1 MLNAKEFINYI
12 CKSGVNSFYGVPD
25 SLLKPFC
32 NEVLN
37 LDASKHQITSNEGMA
52 IALAIGNHLASKKI
66 SCVYMQNSGLGN
78 AINPILSLASS
89 EVYSIPMLLLIG
101 WRGELL
107 SSTEQIKDE
116 PQHKHQGKLTCKQ
129 LELIDI
135 PYKVIS
141 NETNNWKEVTDNLIR
156 KSFTDNKPVALVCKK
171 NTFDINNT
179 NNVIQ
184 DKAIN
189 LTLTREDIVKS
200 IINKNKNYTPIF
212 STTGMVSRE
221 LYENR
226 IAKGEK
232 PIDFYTVGGMGCV
245 SSIALG
251 FLRASKNIEQ
261 VICIDGDG
269 SLLMHMGSLFKTSDQ
284 KGFIHI
290 VINNNSHDSV
300 GGQPTNAFDIDF
312 KKLGYSIGYSECY
325 STNSKIIFEDI
336 LEKVLTDN
344 KKSYFI
350 EVKVKK
356 GNRDNLGR
364 PKEIPVENKK
374 YFIKQWSNN

>member
-1 MLNAKEFINYI
+1 MLDAKEFIKHI
-12 CKSGVNSFYGVPD
+12 SKCGVNSFYGVPD

-32 NEVLN
+32 NEVLT
-37 LDASKHQITSNEGMA
+37 LSSSTHQIATNEGMA

-107 SSTEQIKDE
+107 SAGEQIKDE
-116 PQHKHQGKLTCKQ
+116 PQHAHQGKITCKQ
-129 LELIDI
+129 LELLNI
-135 PYKVIS
+135 PYQVIS
-141 NETNNWKEVTDNLIR
+141 EKTHNWKELTDNLIS
-156 KSFTDNKPVALVCKK
+156 KSFSENIPVALVCKK
-171 NTFDINNT
+171 NTFKIRENQFILDNNDGL
-179 NNVIQ
+179 IS
-184 DKAIN
+184 
-189 LTLTREDIVKS
+189 TREDVVKS
-200 IINKNKNYTPIF
+200 ILNTKKGGIPIF

-251 FLRASKNIEQ
+251 FIRSSKELKQ

-269 SLLMHMGSLFKTSDQ
+269 SLLMHMGSLFKTAHQ

-290 VINNNSHDSV
+290 IINNNSHDSV
-300 GGQPTNAFDIDF
+300 GGQPTNAFNIDF
-312 KKLGYSIGYSECY
+312 EKLGYSIGYDECY
-325 STNSKIIFEDI
+325 TTNSLNIFEKI
-336 LEKVLTDN
+336 LEKVLNDKN
-344 KKSYFI
+344 KSHFI
-350 EVKVKK
+350 EIKVRK
-356 GNRDNLGR
+356 GNRKNLGR
-364 PKEIPVENKK
+364 PKEIPEENKN
-374 YFIKQWSNN
+374 YFITKWSNF

>member
-1 MLNAKEFINYI
+1 MLNAKEFINHI
-12 CKSGVNSFYGVPD
+12 SQCGINSFYGVPD

-37 LDASKHQITSNEGMA
+37 LPSLTHQVTTNEGMA

-89 EVYSIPMLLLIG
+89 EVYSIPMLMLIG

-107 SSTEQIKDE
+107 STSGQINDE
-116 PQHKHQGKLTCKQ
+116 PQHKHQGKITCKQ
-129 LELIDI
+129 LELLDI
-135 PYKVIS
+135 PYKVLS
-141 NETNNWKEVTDNLIR
+141 DTTHKWKELTKNLII
-156 KSFTDNKPVALVCKK
+156 KSFAENKPVALVCRK
-171 NTFDINNT
+171 NTFNISKNQ
-179 NNVIQ
+179 VIV
-184 DKAIN
+184 DKDN
-189 LTLTREDIVKS
+189 DLVFTREEIIKS
-200 IINKNKNYTPIF
+200 ILKTQKVGIPIF
-212 STTGMVSRE
+212 STTGMLSRE

-226 IAKGEK
+226 IAQGEK

-251 FLRASKNIEQ
+251 FIRASKNLKQ
-261 VICIDGDG
+261 VMCIDGDG
-269 SLLMHMGSLFKTSDQ
+269 SLLMHMGSLFKTAQQ

-312 KKLGYSIGYSECY
+312 KQLGYSVGYDKCY
-325 STNSKIIFEDI
+325 STNSKNIFEEI
-336 LEKVLTDN
+336 LEEVSCDN
-344 KKSYFI
+344 NKSHFI
-350 EVKVKK
+350 EVKVRR
-356 GNRDNLGR
+356 GNRTNLGR
-364 PKEIPVENKK
+364 PKEMPEENKK
-374 YFIKQWSNN
+374 YFIKKWSNN

>member
-12 CKSGVNSFYGVPD
+12 SKRGVNSFYGVPD

-37 LDASKHQITSNEGMA
+37 LDDSKHQIASNEGMA

-101 WRGELL
+101 WRGELV

-116 PQHKHQGKLTCKQ
+116 PQHKHQGRITCKQ
-129 LELIDI
+129 LELLDI
-135 PYKVIS
+135 PYKVIT
-141 NETNNWKEVTDNLIR
+141 NQTNNWKEVTDNLIR

-171 NTFDINNT
+171 NTFDINNK
-179 NNVIQ
+179 NNAIL
-184 DKAIN
+184 DKTKD
-189 LTLTREDIVKS
+189 LTLTREDVVKS
-200 IINKNKNYTPIF
+200 ILNKKKNCTPIF

-226 IAKGEK
+226 ISKGEK

-251 FLRASKNIEQ
+251 FIRSSKNIQQ

-284 KGFIHI
+284 RGFIHI

-325 STNSKIIFEDI
+325 STNSKSNFEDI

-356 GNRDNLGR
+356 GNRDSLGR

-374 YFIKQWSNN
+374 YFIKEWSNN

>member
-12 CKSGVNSFYGVPD
+12 IKRGVNSFYGVPD

-32 NEVLN
+32 HEVLN
-37 LDASKHQITSNEGMA
+37 LSASTHQITTNEGMA

-107 SSTEQIKDE
+107 SNKEQIKDE
-116 PQHKHQGKLTCKQ
+116 PQHKHQGKITCKQ
-129 LELIDI
+129 LELLDI

-141 NETNNWKEVTDNLIR
+141 NETNNWKELTDSIIS
-156 KSFTDNKPVALVCKK
+156 KSFSGNKPVALVCKK
-171 NTFDINNT
+171 NTFDMNKNQVILD
-179 NNVIQ
+179 NVK
-184 DKAIN
+184 D
-189 LTLTREDIVKS
+189 LFLTREDVIKS
-200 IINKNKNYTPIF
+200 LLNKKKNCTPIF

-251 FLRASKNIEQ
+251 FIRSSKSFNQ

-269 SLLMHMGSLFKTSDQ
+269 SLLMHMGSLFKTSQQ

-312 KKLGYSIGYSECY
+312 KKLGYSIGYNECY
-325 STNSKIIFEDI
+325 STNRQNIFEDI
-336 LEKVLTDN
+336 LEKALTDN
-344 KKSYFI
+344 HKSYFI

-356 GNRDNLGR
+356 GSRDNLGR

-374 YFIKQWSNN
+374 HFIKKWSNH

>member
-1 MLNAKEFINYI
+1 MLDAKEFINHI
-12 CKSGVNSFYGVPD
+12 IQCGINSFYGVPD

-32 NEVLN
+32 NELLN
-37 LDASKHQITSNEGMA
+37 LSSSAHQVTTNEGMA

-89 EVYSIPMLLLIG
+89 EVYSIPMLMLIG

-116 PQHKHQGKLTCKQ
+116 PQHKHQGKVTCKQ
-129 LELIDI
+129 LQLLDI
-135 PYKVIS
+135 PYQVIS
-141 NETNNWKEVTDNLIR
+141 NKTPNWRELTENLIS
-156 KSFTDNKPVALVCKK
+156 KSFAENKPVALVCKK
-171 NTFDINNT
+171 NTF
-179 NNVIQ
+179 NNVKKQII
-184 DKAIN
+184 DEIN
-189 LTLTREDIVKS
+189 DDLILTREDVVKS
-200 IINKNKNYTPIF
+200 ILNTEKELIPIF

-251 FLRASKNIEQ
+251 FIRSSKHIKQ

-269 SLLMHMGSLFKTSDQ
+269 SLLMHMGSLFKTARQ

-290 VINNNSHDSV
+290 IVNNNSHDSV
-300 GGQPTNAFDIDF
+300 GGQPTNAFDINF
-312 KKLGYSIGYSECY
+312 KQLGYSIGYDECY
-325 STNSKIIFEDI
+325 STSCKNIFEEI
-336 LEKVLTDN
+336 LAQVLCDKN
-344 KKSYFI
+344 KSHLI

-356 GNRDNLGR
+356 GNRENLGR
-364 PKEIPVENKK
+364 PKEMPKENKK
-374 YFIKQWSNN
+374 YFINKWSNNG

>member
-12 CKSGVNSFYGVPD
+12 IKRGVNSFYGVPD

-32 NEVLN
+32 HEVLN
-37 LDASKHQITSNEGMA
+37 LSASTHQITTNEGMA

-107 SSTEQIKDE
+107 SNKEQIKDE
-116 PQHKHQGKLTCKQ
+116 PQHKHQGKITCKQ
-129 LELIDI
+129 LELLDI

-141 NETNNWKEVTDNLIR
+141 NETNNWKELTDSIIS
-156 KSFTDNKPVALVCKK
+156 KSFSGNKPVALVCKK
-171 NTFDINNT
+171 NTFDMNKNQVILD
-179 NNVIQ
+179 NVK
-184 DKAIN
+184 D
-189 LTLTREDIVKS
+189 LFLTREDVIKS
-200 IINKNKNYTPIF
+200 LLNKKKNCTPIF

-251 FLRASKNIEQ
+251 FIRSSKSFNQ

-269 SLLMHMGSLFKTSDQ
+269 SLLMHMGSLFKTSRQ

-300 GGQPTNAFDIDF
+300 GGQNTYSNNINFRKLSKSLGF
-312 KKLGYSIGYSECY
+312 KKFFSIKNRQNLKKNIESFLSQNDLSFLEVKV
-325 STNSKIIFEDI
+325 SNSKI
-336 LEKVLTDN
+336 
-344 KKSYFI
+344 KKLPRPTNLI
-350 EVKVKK
+350 KIKK
-356 GNRDNLGR
+356 RFMN
-364 PKEIPVENKK
+364 
-374 YFIKQWSNN
+374 

>member
-1 MLNAKEFINYI
+1 MLEAKEFIEHI
-12 CKSGVNSFYGVPD
+12 SKCGINSFYGVPD

-37 LDASKHQITSNEGMA
+37 LSNSNHQITTNEGMA

-101 WRGELL
+101 WRGELV
-107 SSTEQIKDE
+107 STDQQIKDE
-116 PQHKHQGKLTCKQ
+116 PQHKHQGKITCKQ
-129 LELIDI
+129 LELLDI

-141 NETNNWKEVTDNLIR
+141 NKTQNWKELTDQLINI
-156 KSFTDNKPVALVCKK
+156 SFSKNKPVAIVFKK
-171 NTFDINNT
+171 NTFTIKDDKNTINFENEL
-179 NNVIQ
+179 I
-184 DKAIN
+184 
-189 LTLTREDIVKS
+189 LTREDVVKLILNS
-200 IINKNKNYTPIF
+200 KMDCIPIF

-226 IAKGEK
+226 IAAGDK
-232 PIDFYTVGGMGCV
+232 PIDFYTVGGMGCA

-251 FLRASKNIEQ
+251 FLRASKHLKQ

-269 SLLMHMGSLFKTSDQ
+269 SVLMHMGSLFKSSQQ

-290 VINNNSHDSV
+290 VINNDAHDSV

-312 KKLGYSIGYSECY
+312 EKLGYSIGYNKCY
-325 STNSKIIFEDI
+325 STKEQNDFENMFKTALNDYNS
-336 LEKVLTDN
+336 
-344 KKSYFI
+344 SHFI

-356 GNRDNLGR
+356 GNRSNLGR
-364 PKEIPVENKK
+364 PKEKPIENKK
-374 YFIKQWSNN
+374 YFIERWSNN